1 MVMGYEDGVST
12 RPLDKV
18 PDLQQPLALLRL
30 PLCTHPTSGV
40 LPPGGLSAVAA
51 HSPSP
56 GMGAAVLGAFSR
68 GESLVPNSEF

>member
-1 MVMGYEDGVST
+1 MFSQCPLLTGQSTWSPATVS
-12 RPLDKV
+12 
-18 PDLQQPLALLRL
+18 LA
-30 PLCTHPTSGV
+30 PPTLCTHPTSGIS
-40 LPPGGLSAVAA
+40 PPGGLSAGAA